1 MKNLFKIKLFDFKNY
16 VPTKKYLNWLKNP
29 NIHKYTQIKKKQTF
43 KKLKKYIEIN
53 KKDKNVDF
61 FRICLKKK
69 RFIHIGNI
77 RVSYKNDTASV
88 ALIIGEQKY
97 WNLGLGTQSLEL
109 IKKHTKK
116 KNIKLLNAFI
126 HKENLPSIKIFKKA
140 GFKFNKL
147 ENWILKL

>member
-1 MKNLFKIKLFDFKNY
+1 MF
-16 VPTKKYLNWLKNP
+16 
-29 NIHKYTQIKKKQTF
+29 
-43 KKLKKYIEIN
+43 
-53 KKDKNVDF
+53 
-61 FRICLKKK
+61 KKK

-109 IKKHTKK
+109 IKKQKKK
-116 KNIKLLNAFI
+116 KNIKLLNAYI

-140 GFKFNKL
+140 GFKFNKVD
-147 ENWILKL
+147 NWILKL